1 LPSAVFSLATNQP
14 IGATTIGITTL
25 SLIVKRTARGE
36 STVVENSTCNPEK
49 GFNPHSGTRRK
60 EIRKNVKRSMALP
73 TNIRLA
79 EKASLGKKHSS
90 LL

>member
-1 LPSAVFSLATNQP
+1 M
-14 IGATTIGITTL
+14 TTL

-49 GFNPHSGTRRK
+49 GGLNPDSGTRRQ
-60 EIRKNVKRSMALP
+60 EIRKNVKRCMFLP

-79 EKASLGKKHSS
+79 EKASIGKKHSS